1 MRKLVILLFSACL
14 MLTGCSSKDS
24 SAQPYSPKDTSTPT
38 DVSTYTEPTKE
49 SLDSQYKGIEHVIS
63 AGGDE
68 TQIRKYVTQKYKNN
82 LIQSQEEWDWDATV
96 KTMRAQS
103 EYWSVHQLVRSE
115 RAQVNA
121 VGDSS
126 ASAVREM
133 AYSVTTDL
141 DEPARDVTCQIK
153 ETWKLEESVWKLDTV
168 DDSECTS
175 VLSQL

>member
-1 MRKLVILLFSACL
+1 MRKLVILMISVGL
-14 MLTGCSSKDS
+14 MLTGCSSKGS
-24 SAQPYSPKDTSTPT
+24 SSQSYSPRDTAVPT

-82 LIQSQEEWDWDATV
+82 LIQSQEEWDWDSTV

-103 EYWSVHQLVRSE
+103 EYWSVHQLTKSE
-115 RAQVNA
+115 RSQVNA

-126 ASAVREM
+126 ASTVREM
-133 AYSVTTDL
+133 TYSVTTDL

-153 ETWKLEESVWKLDTV
+153 ETWKLEESVWKLDSV
-168 DDSECTS
+168 DESECTS
-175 VLSQL
+175 VLSQV